1 MITDMNGFY
10 NAMFKTLAPRR
21 ESVINR
27 LEGKP
32 YAQHAD
38 TLISVLEAL
47 KSVPTNKEGKTLLAV
62 DADTKMELDL
72 TYEITE
78 LEKDILY
85 LTKGEDALL
94 EYLTEIHSNFKEQV
108 DRCVDYLSDSGVH
121 SFVSDRDG
129 TVNNYCGRYLSSV
142 QSVYNAV
149 FLSRFTRKQSPRA
162 VILTSAPL
170 QTPGLVDIN
179 VMPDGAAILAG
190 SKGREYLDTNGTRGA
205 FPIAETQEKKLKE
218 LNDTLEKL
226 LERPEYRTFTLIGSG
241 FQKKFGQTTV
251 SRQDINKSI
260 PKQKSDGFL
269 HTIRDTVQR
278 LDPDGSFFRI
288 EDTGLDIEIML
299 TVPSDSDNGALRD
312 FDKGDGVRFLEQE
325 LSLGMARGPNLICGD
340 TPSDVPMV
348 QASMEM
354 TNKTA
359 AVFVTRRDDL
369 RERVRSICPGSVFV
383 EDPDALVVAL
393 DRFSRES

>member
-1 MITDMNGFY
+1 M
-10 NAMFKTLAPRR
+10 
-21 ESVINR
+21 
-27 LEGKP
+27 
-32 YAQHAD
+32 
-38 TLISVLEAL
+38 
-47 KSVPTNKEGKTLLAV
+47 
-62 DADTKMELDL
+62 
-72 TYEITE
+72 
-78 LEKDILY
+78 
-85 LTKGEDALL
+85 
-94 EYLTEIHSNFKEQV
+94 
-108 DRCVDYLSDSGVH
+108 
-121 SFVSDRDG
+121 
-129 TVNNYCGRYLSSV
+129 
-142 QSVYNAV
+142 
-149 FLSRFTRKQSPRA
+149 
-162 VILTSAPL
+162 
-170 QTPGLVDIN
+170 
-179 VMPDGAAILAG
+179 
-190 SKGREYLDTNGTRGA
+190 
-205 FPIAETQEKKLKE
+205 
-218 LNDTLEKL
+218 
-226 LERPEYRTFTLIGSG
+226 
-241 FQKKFGQTTV
+241 
-251 SRQDINKSI
+251 
-260 PKQKSDGFL
+260 
-269 HTIRDTVQR
+269 QR